1 MSNIKNLRAMFEQ
14 NNKEASVSPP
24 DRGRSS
30 GEYTLFS
37 PGSSTTPPR
46 PLSKV
51 RTSFVT
57 VERGAQQAGQAIQ
70 LGLKRQDSNSEPSMA
85 SGGSMA
91 RRRTSFS
98 LDEQSHP
105 KETEERKKSISEE
118 FEARKASIMVDELI
132 PESALAETPA
142 LEVSKQIGDPEP
154 TKQTIPERGRE
165 LAEPAEIKE
174 NPKKSDEEPK
184 PVNTSPPA
192 TKANKSPTSKT
203 GPSKTNATAKASDKT
218 TRNKSATR
226 PAPIST
232 AKSST
237 TPKISPRVSSPPKSS
252 KPAPRTPTTPTG
264 PGKDGKL
271 QKSKTPERKPVVTA
285 KTPDKKPAKKTSSN
299 SLAPSGGARASSKP
313 RSASRP
319 AVKTRIPPSPP
330 QSGLS
335 KPKARSPTRPVQLPA
350 SLLAP
355 TASSGSKGATSTAPA
370 RQTQSRASGAIKSE
384 TAPRSQ
390 SRAGSAPKSSGTT
403 AKASHPPVARSAS
416 QVKKATTRPSLGTS
430 STLQRKTSAGSLPPA
445 SAPLAEDGFLSRM
458 MRPTASSASKST
470 DKSPPPKR
478 SLSTKRPSSSLG
490 HSKVRDAKTAS
501 QAIQKATRPITT
513 KAAVAKST
521 APATKTGAKTVPKKK
536 SADLPKQEAKQQT
549 KEAESPKVE
558 ATPMESDVPSA
569 GDVTTEKSEETI
581 VQPVVEETVVEEKA
595 TAAPVVEEEKIEA
608 PIAQTEAAVAEEP
621 KEEVE
626 AVVVP
631 EPKEEVEAVVVPEP
645 KEEVVVS
652 EPVVDEAAPSPE
664 VVVAEQPSTPSNEI
678 EAETEQIQDA
688 PSSDEP
694 SKVNAQVAANP
705 EDDEDPEDA
714 AARAEIARINAE
726 MMAALNSSE

>member
-1 MSNIKNLRAMFEQ
+1 M
-14 NNKEASVSPP
+14 
-24 DRGRSS
+24 
-30 GEYTLFS
+30 
-37 PGSSTTPPR
+37 
-46 PLSKV
+46 
-51 RTSFVT
+51 
-57 VERGAQQAGQAIQ
+57 
-70 LGLKRQDSNSEPSMA
+70 
-85 SGGSMA
+85 
-91 RRRTSFS
+91 
-98 LDEQSHP
+98 
-105 KETEERKKSISEE
+105 
-118 FEARKASIMVDELI
+118 
-132 PESALAETPA
+132 
-142 LEVSKQIGDPEP
+142 
-154 TKQTIPERGRE
+154 
-165 LAEPAEIKE
+165 
-174 NPKKSDEEPK
+174 
-184 PVNTSPPA
+184 
-192 TKANKSPTSKT
+192 
-203 GPSKTNATAKASDKT
+203 
-218 TRNKSATR
+218 
-226 PAPIST
+226 
-232 AKSST
+232 
-237 TPKISPRVSSPPKSS
+237 
-252 KPAPRTPTTPTG
+252 
-264 PGKDGKL
+264 
-271 QKSKTPERKPVVTA
+271 
-285 KTPDKKPAKKTSSN
+285 
-299 SLAPSGGARASSKP
+299 
-313 RSASRP
+313 
-319 AVKTRIPPSPP
+319 
-330 QSGLS
+330 
-335 KPKARSPTRPVQLPA
+335 QLPA

-631 EPKEEVEAVVVPEP
+631 EPKEEV
-645 KEEVVVS
+645 VVS

>member
-14 NNKEASVSPP
+14 NNKETSASPP

-70 LGLKRQDSNSEPSMA
+70 LGLKRQDSNSEPNMA

-105 KETEERKKSISEE
+105 KETAERKKSISEE

-142 LEVSKQIGDPEP
+142 FEVSKQIGDPEP
-154 TKQTIPERGRE
+154 TKQTTPERGRE
-165 LAEPAEIKE
+165 LAKPAEIKE
-174 NPKKSDEEPK
+174 NPKKSEEESK
-184 PVNTSPPA
+184 ALNTSPPA
-192 TKANKSPTSKT
+192 TRATKSPTSKT
-203 GPSKTNATAKASDKT
+203 GPSKTNATPKVSDKA
-218 TRNKSATR
+218 TRTKSATR

-252 KPAPRTPTTPTG
+252 RTAPRTPTTPTG
-264 PGKDGKL
+264 SGKDGKL
-271 QKSKTPERKPVVTA
+271 QKSKTPEKKPVVSS
-285 KTPDKKPAKKTSSN
+285 KTPDKKPAKKTSST
-299 SLAPSGGARASSKP
+299 SLATSSGARASSKP

-319 AVKTRIPPSPP
+319 AVKSRNPPSPP
-330 QSGLS
+330 QSGLG
-335 KPKARSPTRPVQLPA
+335 KPKPRSPTRPVQLPA

-355 TASSGSKGATSTAPA
+355 TASSGSKGATSAPPA
-370 RQTQSRASGAIKSE
+370 RQTQSRASGAIKNE

-390 SRAGSAPKSSGTT
+390 SRAGSAPRSSATT
-403 AKASHPPVARSAS
+403 AKSSHPPVSRSAS
-416 QVKKATTRPSLGTS
+416 QVKKGTTRPSLGPS
-430 STLQRKTSAGSLPPA
+430 STLQRKSSAGSLPPA
-445 SAPLAEDGFLSRM
+445 SAPLADDGFLSRM

-478 SLSTKRPSSSLG
+478 SLSVKRPSSSLG
-490 HSKVRDAKTAS
+490 HSKVRDTKTAS
-501 QAIQKATRPITT
+501 QAIQKAIKPTTT
-513 KAAVAKST
+513 KAAVSKST
-521 APATKTGAKTVPKKK
+521 APVTKPGAKTVPKKK
-536 SADLPKQEAKQQT
+536 STDLPKQEVKQQT
-549 KEAESPKVE
+549 KEAKSPKVE
-558 ATPMESDVPSA
+558 AAPVGSDVPSSA
-569 GDVTTEKSEETI
+569 ADETTETVEETI

-595 TAAPVVEEEKIEA
+595 AETTVVEEEKIEA
-608 PIAQTEAAVAEEP
+608 PVAQTEVAVAEAEEP
-621 KEEVE
+621 KKEVE
-626 AVVVP
+626 APIVP
-631 EPKEEVEAVVVPEP
+631 EPKEEVE
-645 KEEVVVS
+645 VS
-652 EPVVDEAAPSPE
+652 EPAVDEAAPSSE
-664 VVVAEQPSTPSNEI
+664 INVAEQPSTPSNEI
-678 EAETEQIQDA
+678 EAETEQIQSA

-694 SKVNAQVAANP
+694 SKVDVQVAANP

-726 MMAALNSSE
+726 MMAALNNSE

>member
-14 NNKEASVSPP
+14 NNKETSVSPP
-24 DRGRSS
+24 ERGRSS

-57 VERGAQQAGQAIQ
+57 VERGVQQAGQAIQ
-70 LGLKRQDSNSEPSMA
+70 LGLKRQDSNSEPNMA

-91 RRRTSFS
+91 KRRTSFS

-105 KETEERKKSISEE
+105 IETAERKKSISEE

-142 LEVSKQIGDPEP
+142 FEVSKQIGDSEP
-154 TKQTIPERGRE
+154 IKQTIPERGRE
-165 LAEPAEIKE
+165 LAKPAEIKE
-174 NPKKSDEEPK
+174 NPKKSGEESK
-184 PVNTSPPA
+184 ALNTSPPA

-203 GPSKTNATAKASDKT
+203 GPSKTNTTPKVSDKA
-218 TRNKSATR
+218 TRAKSATR

-237 TPKISPRVSSPPKSS
+237 TPKISPRISSPTKSS

-271 QKSKTPERKPVVTA
+271 QKSKTPEKKPVVSA
-285 KTPDKKPAKKTSSN
+285 KTPDKKPAKKTSST
-299 SLAPSGGARASSKP
+299 SLAPSNGARASSKP

-319 AVKTRIPPSPP
+319 AVKTRNPSSPP

-335 KPKARSPTRPVQLPA
+335 KPKPRSPTRPVQLPA

-355 TASSGSKGATSTAPA
+355 TASSGSKGATSTPPA
-370 RQTQSRASGAIKSE
+370 RQTQSRASGAIKNE

-390 SRAGSAPKSSGTT
+390 SRAGSAPRSSATT
-403 AKASHPPVARSAS
+403 AKSSHPPVSRSAS
-416 QVKKATTRPSLGTS
+416 QVKKGTTRPSLGPS
-430 STLQRKTSAGSLPPA
+430 STLQRKSSAGSLPPA
-445 SAPLAEDGFLSRM
+445 SAPLADDGFLSRM

-478 SLSTKRPSSSLG
+478 SLSVKRPSSSLG
-490 HSKVRDAKTAS
+490 HSKVRDTKTAS
-501 QAIQKATRPITT
+501 QAIQKATRPTT
-513 KAAVAKST
+513 NKAAVSKST
-521 APATKTGAKTVPKKK
+521 APVAKTVTKTVLKKK

-549 KEAESPKVE
+549 KEVKSPKVE
-558 ATPMESDVPSA
+558 AAPMESDVPSI
-569 GDVTTEKSEETI
+569 GDETTEDSETI
-581 VQPVVEETVVEEKA
+581 AQPVAEEAVVEEKA
-595 TAAPVVEEEKIEA
+595 AAAPAVEEEQIEA
-608 PIAQTEAAVAEEP
+608 PVAQTEVAVVEAEEP
-621 KEEVE
+621 EKEVEAEEPKKEEVE
-626 AVVVP
+626 APIVP
-631 EPKEEVEAVVVPEP
+631 ELKEEPE
-645 KEEVVVS
+645 VS
-652 EPVVDEAAPSPE
+652 DPAVDEAAPSSE
-664 VVVAEQPSTPSNEI
+664 IDVVEQLSTPSDKI
-678 EAETEQIQDA
+678 EVETEQIQSA
-688 PSSDEP
+688 PLSDEP
-694 SKVNAQVAANP
+694 SKVDAQVAAKP

-726 MMAALNSSE
+726 MMAALNNAE

>member
-14 NNKEASVSPP
+14 NNKETSVSPP
-24 DRGRSS
+24 ERGRSS

-51 RTSFVT
+51 RTSFVA

-70 LGLKRQDSNSEPSMA
+70 LGLKRQDSNSEPNMA

-105 KETEERKKSISEE
+105 KETAERKKSISEE

-142 LEVSKQIGDPEP
+142 FEVSKQIGDPEP

-165 LAEPAEIKE
+165 LAKPAEIKE
-174 NPKKSDEEPK
+174 NPKKSEEESK
-184 PVNTSPPA
+184 ALDTSPPA

-203 GPSKTNATAKASDKT
+203 GPSKTNATPKVSDKA
-218 TRNKSATR
+218 TRTKSATR

-237 TPKISPRVSSPPKSS
+237 TPKISPRISSPPKSS

-264 PGKDGKL
+264 SGKDGKL
-271 QKSKTPERKPVVTA
+271 QKSKTPEKKPVVSA
-285 KTPDKKPAKKTSSN
+285 KTPDKKPAKKTSST
-299 SLAPSGGARASSKP
+299 SLAPSSGARASSKP

-319 AVKTRIPPSPP
+319 AVKSRIPPSPP
-330 QSGLS
+330 QSGFS

-355 TASSGSKGATSTAPA
+355 TASSGSKGATSTPPA
-370 RQTQSRASGAIKSE
+370 RQTQSRASEAIKNE

-390 SRAGSAPKSSGTT
+390 SRAGSAPRSSATT
-403 AKASHPPVARSAS
+403 AKSSHPPVSRSAS
-416 QVKKATTRPSLGTS
+416 QVKKGTTRPSLGPS

-445 SAPLAEDGFLSRM
+445 SAPLADDGFLSRM

-478 SLSTKRPSSSLG
+478 SLSVKRPSSSLG
-490 HSKVRDAKTAS
+490 HSKVRDTKTAS
-501 QAIQKATRPITT
+501 QEIQKATRPTTT
-513 KAAVAKST
+513 KAADSKST
-521 APATKTGAKTVPKKK
+521 APVTKTGAKTVPKKK

-549 KEAESPKVE
+549 KEAKSPKVE
-558 ATPMESDVPSA
+558 AAPMESDVPSA
-569 GDVTTEKSEETI
+569 GDETTENSEETI

-595 TAAPVVEEEKIEA
+595 AAAPVVEEEKIEA
-608 PIAQTEAAVAEEP
+608 PVAEVEVAVAEAEEP
-621 KEEVE
+621 KKEVE
-626 AVVVP
+626 APIVP
-631 EPKEEVEAVVVPEP
+631 EPKEELE
-645 KEEVVVS
+645 VS
-652 EPVVDEAAPSPE
+652 EPAVDEAPPSSE
-664 VVVAEQPSTPSNEI
+664 IDVAEQPSTPSNEI
-678 EAETEQIQDA
+678 EAETEQIQSA

-694 SKVNAQVAANP
+694 SKVDAQVAAKP

-726 MMAALNSSE
+726 MMAALNNSE